1 MSWIVR
7 QVKSLQQALDCPGS
21 RRTHAAALLVQD
33 YALLTIGALL
43 CAANV
48 NLFLVPNQ
56 VVSSGVTGIGMLLH
70 YRWGWPIG
78 VTTLILNIPIMA
90 AGVKWG
96 GGWRLLVRSVYAT
109 AVMTIGID
117 VLALVLPPIHG
128 DPLVFTLFGGAL
140 DGLGIGL
147 VLRGQGTTGG
157 TDIVAQILNRA
168 RGVRF
173 GTTFIV
179 VNSIVLLGAATQ
191 VGLVPALY
199 ALIVNF
205 VSGRVVDSVQEGSG
219 YARAF
224 FILTDK
230 NAKIQQAVLEDLGRG
245 VTLMD
250 VRGGYTQTLQTALYV
265 IVARSQVTRLKRL
278 ISEEDPDA
286 FVVVS
291 EVHEVLG
298 EGFRP
303 HKQK

>member
-1 MSWIVR
+1 MPWIAR
-7 QVKSLQQALDCPGS
+7 LANNLQRALGRPDPK
-21 RRTHAAALLVQD
+21 RRHAAQLLLQD
-33 YALLTIGALL
+33 YALLTVGALL
-43 CAANV
+43 CATNV

-56 VVSSGVTGIGMLLH
+56 VVSSGVTGIGMLLY
-70 YRWGWPIG
+70 YRMGWPIG
-78 VTTLILNIPIMA
+78 ITTLVLNIPILA
-90 AGVKWG
+90 AGTKWG
-96 GGWRLLVRSVYAT
+96 GGWRVLVRSVYAT

-117 VLALVLPPIHG
+117 LLALVLPPIHG

-157 TDIVAQILNRA
+157 TDIVAQILNHT
-168 RGVRF
+168 RGIRF

-179 VNSIVLLGAATQ
+179 VNSIVLLAAATQ

-205 VSGRVVDSVQEGSG
+205 VSGKVVDSVQEGSG

-224 FILTDK
+224 FILSSRTEE
-230 NAKIQQAVLEDLGRG
+230 IQQAVIKDLERG

-250 VRGGYTQTLQTALYV
+250 VRGGYTQAPQPALYV
-265 IVARSQVTRLKRL
+265 VVSRSQVTRLKRL
-278 ISEEDPDA
+278 ISEQDPAA

-298 EGFRP
+298 EGFRQ

>member
-1 MSWIVR
+1 MDRFSR
-7 QVKSLQQALDCPGS
+7 AAGSLKRATNRPAS
-21 RRTHAAALLVQD
+21 PRARAARLLAQD
-33 YALLTIGALL
+33 YFLLTAGALL
-43 CAANV
+43 CAANI

-56 VVSSGVTGIGMLLH
+56 VVSSGVTGIGMLLY
-70 YRWGWPIG
+70 YRLGWPVG
-78 VTTLILNIPIMA
+78 LTTLLLNIPILA
-90 AGVKWG
+90 AGIRWG

-109 AVMTIGID
+109 AVMTVGID
-117 VLALVLPPIHG
+117 LLALILPPIQG

-157 TDIVAQILNRA
+157 TDIVAQMLDRR
-168 RGVRF
+168 RGIRF

-179 VNSIVLLGAATQ
+179 VNSVVLLAAATQ

-205 VSGRVVDSVQEGSG
+205 VSGKVVDSVQEGSG

-224 FILTDK
+224 LIFSGRTEQIR
-230 NAKIQQAVLEDLGRG
+230 QAVMEDMERG
-245 VTLMD
+245 ATLIPAT
-250 VRGGYTQTLQTALYV
+250 GGYTQAPQPVLYV
-265 IVARSQVTRLKRL
+265 VVSRSQVTRLKRL
-278 ISEEDPDA
+278 ISDHDPDA

>member
-1 MSWIVR
+1 MPIIARMVENLKRAMGRPDSHR
-7 QVKSLQQALDCPGS
+7 LHTAG
-21 RRTHAAALLVQD
+21 LLVQD
-33 YALLTIGALL
+33 YALMTIGALL

-78 VTTLILNIPIMA
+78 VTTLILNIPILA
-90 AGVKWG
+90 AGIKWG
-96 GGWRLLVRSVYAT
+96 GGWRLLVRSVYST

-117 VLALVLPPIHG
+117 LLALVLPPIKG

-168 RGVRF
+168 RGIRF

-179 VNSIVLLGAATQ
+179 VNSIVLMGAATQ

-224 FILTDK
+224 FILSEHTEE
-230 NAKIQQAVLEDLGRG
+230 IRQVIIEDLERG

-250 VRGGYTQTLQTALYV
+250 VRGGYTQTPQLALYV
-265 IVARSQVTRLKRL
+265 IVSRPQVTRLKRL
-278 ISEEDPDA
+278 ISEADPSA

>member
-7 QVKSLQQALDCPGS
+7 LANNLQRVLS
-21 RRTHAAALLVQD
+21 RPDAKRRHAAQLLVQD
-33 YALLTIGALL
+33 YALLTVGALL

-48 NLFLVPNQ
+48 NLLLVPNQ

-70 YRWGWPIG
+70 YRLGWPIG
-78 VTTLILNIPIMA
+78 ITTLILNIPILV
-90 AGVKWG
+90 AGIRWG
-96 GGWRLLVRSVYAT
+96 GGWRIVVRSVYAT

-117 VLALVLPPIHG
+117 LLALVLPAIHG

-157 TDIVAQILNRA
+157 TDIVAQILNHT
-168 RGVRF
+168 RGIRF

-179 VNSIVLLGAATQ
+179 VNSIVLLAAAGQ

-224 FILTDK
+224 FILSS
-230 NAKIQQAVLEDLGRG
+230 R
-245 VTLMD
+245 TLMD
-250 VRGGYTQTLQTALYV
+250 VRGGYTQAPQPALYV
-265 IVARSQVTRLKRL
+265 VVSRSQVTRLKRL
-278 ISEEDPDA
+278 ISEQDPAA

-303 HKQK
+303 HKPK

>member
-1 MSWIVR
+1 MDWISR
-7 QVKSLQQALDCPGS
+7 TAGNLKRALPRPAAHRA
-21 RRTHAAALLVQD
+21 RRARLLAQD
-33 YALLTIGALL
+33 YSLLTVGALL

-48 NLFLVPNQ
+48 NLFLVPNH
-56 VVSSGVTGIGMLLH
+56 VVSSGVTGIGMLLY

-78 VTTLILNIPIMA
+78 LTTLLLNIPILA
-90 AGVKWG
+90 AGIRWG

-109 AVMTIGID
+109 AVMTVGID
-117 VLALVLPPIHG
+117 LLALVLPPIQG

-157 TDIVAQILNRA
+157 TDIVAQILDRV
-168 RGVRF
+168 RGIRF

-179 VNSIVLLGAATQ
+179 VNSVVLLAAATQ

-205 VSGRVVDSVQEGSG
+205 VSGKVVDSVQEGTG

-224 FILTDK
+224 LIFSGCTEQIR
-230 NAKIQQAVLEDLGRG
+230 QAVMEDLDRG
-245 VTLMD
+245 ATLIPAM
-250 VRGGYTQTLQTALYV
+250 GGYTQASQPILYV
-265 IVARSQVTRLKRL
+265 VVSRSQVTRLKRL
-278 ISEEDPDA
+278 ISEQDPGA

-291 EVHEVLG
+291 EAHEVLG
-298 EGFRP
+298 EGFRA

>member
-1 MSWIVR
+1 MSCITRVVYNMKR
-7 QVKSLQQALDCPGS
+7 AVKRPDSH
-21 RRTHAAALLVQD
+21 RRHTAQLLVQD
-33 YALLTIGALL
+33 YALLTIGALI
-43 CAANV
+43 CAADV

-56 VVSSGVTGIGMLLH
+56 VVSSGVTGIGMLFH
-70 YRWGWPIG
+70 YRFGWPIG
-78 VTTLILNIPIMA
+78 ITTLILNIPILA
-90 AGVKWG
+90 AGIKWG
-96 GGWRLLVRSVYAT
+96 GGWRIVVRSVYAT
-109 AVMTIGID
+109 VVMTIGID
-117 VLALVLPPIHG
+117 LLALVLPPIHG

-140 DGLGIGL
+140 DGFGIGL

-157 TDIVAQILNRA
+157 TDIVAQILNHT
-168 RGVRF
+168 RGIRF

-179 VNSIVLLGAATQ
+179 VNSVVLLAAVGQ

-224 FILTDK
+224 FILSARTQE
-230 NAKIQQAVLEDLGRG
+230 IQQAVIDDLERG

-250 VRGGYTQTLQTALYV
+250 VRGGYTQASQPALYI
-265 IVARSQVTRLKRL
+265 IVSRSQVTRLKRL
-278 ISEEDPDA
+278 ISERDPAA

-303 HKQK
+303 HKRK